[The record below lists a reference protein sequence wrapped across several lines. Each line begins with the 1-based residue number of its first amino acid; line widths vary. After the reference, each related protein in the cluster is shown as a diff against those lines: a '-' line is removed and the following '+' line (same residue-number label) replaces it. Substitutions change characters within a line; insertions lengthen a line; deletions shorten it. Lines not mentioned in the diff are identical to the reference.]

1 VRSNRHGKLLL
12 NLLLFLS
19 ALLTGLTG
27 AISAGQRADAPAV
40 QQSIAR
46 AAEAVAESA
55 TQEPLAA
62 RSLATIVWRPIAS
75 VLGAKPGWVLTV
87 DTRATDIGRMSEKLL
102 I

>member
-1 VRSNRHGKLLL
+1 M

-46 AAEAVAESA
+46 AVEIATDKVVQQSSPTRQQATAAHRPAFSA
-55 TQEPLAA
+55 
-62 RSLATIVWRPIAS
+62 
-75 VLGAKPGWVLTV
+75 LGAKPGWALVADAPAIDV
-87 DTRATDIGRMSEKLL
+87 ARIYEKLL
-102 I
+102 V

>member
-1 VRSNRHGKLLL
+1 M

-46 AAEAVAESA
+46 AVEIAADKVVQQPSPTRQQA
-55 TQEPLAA
+55 TAI
-62 RSLATIVWRPIAS
+62 RRPILS
-75 VLGAKPGWVLTV
+75 VLGAKTGWALVADAPV
-87 DTRATDIGRMSEKLL
+87 IDIARINEKFLV
-102 I
+102 